1 MGSNVLD
8 VYYIYIPL
16 ITSWNDESRLANHSL
31 LILGVLWCVVTS
43 QTLFKLDLSYFIA
56 MPIITL
62 GFLWK
67 FPELWMWDK
76 FTLNFS
82 FHGKVLKQFCHHFWH
97 WAREWKSK
105 RLTNIAVETQGPASQ
120 YSQIQSNSNFMWTF
134 LTDRKGWIHNEIQK
148 CLFFLSRIF
157 FLSPEFDAWKKWR
170 KWKHEKSDGQG

>member
-1 MGSNVLD
+1 MNWWEQSSL
-8 VYYIYIPL
+8 PL
-16 ITSWNDESRLANHSL
+16 SPHIG
-31 LILGVLWCVVTS
+31 GVGVCS

-134 LTDRKGWIHNEIQK
+134 LTDRQGWIHNEIQK
-148 CLFFLSRIF
+148 CLFFLSRICF
-157 FLSPEFDAWKKWR
+157 SLSRIWCMEEMEEMKTWEIWR
-170 KWKHEKSDGQG
+170 TRVDQSRPRWRSLIIDQE

>member
-1 MGSNVLD
+1 
-8 VYYIYIPL
+8 
-16 ITSWNDESRLANHSL
+16 
-31 LILGVLWCVVTS
+31 
-43 QTLFKLDLSYFIA
+43 

-134 LTDRKGWIHNEIQK
+134 LTDRQGWIHNEIQK
-148 CLFFLSRIF
+148 CLFFLSRICF
-157 FLSPEFDAWKKWR
+157 SSLQNLMHGRNGGNENMRNLTDKGRSIKTQVAIIDHWSRIETSGIRKPWLMHLWR
-170 KWKHEKSDGQG
+170 YPCIAISWQGEK

>member
-1 MGSNVLD
+1 MNWRCNINLWSDRELMRAVQSTTLSSYWGWWCSRN
-8 VYYIYIPL
+8 L
-16 ITSWNDESRLANHSL
+16 I
-31 LILGVLWCVVTS
+31 
-43 QTLFKLDLSYFIA
+43 KLDLSYFIA

-134 LTDRKGWIHNEIQK
+134 LTDRQGWIHNEIQK
-148 CLFFLSRIF
+148 CLFFSLQNLF